1 MVLVVNWGRKSYVGL
16 RLTAA
21 AQVLGANHSRRRN
34 LPFLIG
40 KATDRWTPSS
50 DHSTA
55 MRHSVPVERL
65 VHANATG
72 SSRPCYAGSRLRAR
86 VRPQIMCG

>member
-1 MVLVVNWGRKSYVGL
+1 MVLVVNWGRKFYVGL

-21 AQVLGANHSRRRN
+21 AQVLGPNHSRRRN

-40 KATDRWTPSS
+40 QATGRWTPSS
-50 DHSTA
+50 GHSAA
-55 MRHSVPVERL
+55 MRHFVPVERL

-72 SSRPCYAGSRLRAR
+72 SSRPCDAGSCLRSY
-86 VRPQIMCG
+86 VRPPIMCG